1 MSRIDLHIIP
11 TADCSQSTFDELIQ
25 FLLPEMNSELFKL
38 HTPKANSK
46 VDMTIS
52 ALPSFEELFD
62 LADQYRIEQKIPN
75 KAFVFVVTEHF
86 NKLNFFCALA
96 NGDSRSGFI
105 HAKSWKYAAP
115 DLSIKA
121 EASANAYLVYSLI
134 LRRFQYKATEHPEYT
149 HVFRYGQFVHRDA
162 RACFNNWV
170 VDKRLIENLL
180 NSVFICS
187 SCQRGILAGG
197 LSNQHFQIVKKVF
210 ERIRQKVM
218 ANDEIDSFDNGQL
231 YVFRNYIEIVYPDTE
246 NYLKIDFSEKVGF
259 STSFTFYVYLL
270 LMNRTVD
277 LLEWNDNPYHF
288 NVMRRIV
295 QVSQNA
301 VLTQALG
308 ESAEERFKELN
319 VLKKFGTLNPRR
331 NFEFMDPK
339 IATFIFRV
347 NEKIIKVFEKMG
359 LNKDQAQI
367 TATEYKVTGE
377 RDLVLSFDRSR
388 VFFAD
393 CWMNEFKKEFPHL
406 QGMPE

>member
-1 MSRIDLHIIP
+1 M
-11 TADCSQSTFDELIQ
+11 
-25 FLLPEMNSELFKL
+25 
-38 HTPKANSK
+38 
-46 VDMTIS
+46 
-52 ALPSFEELFD
+52 
-62 LADQYRIEQKIPN
+62 
-75 KAFVFVVTEHF
+75 
-86 NKLNFFCALA
+86 
-96 NGDSRSGFI
+96 
-105 HAKSWKYAAP
+105 
-115 DLSIKA
+115 
-121 EASANAYLVYSLI
+121 
-134 LRRFQYKATEHPEYT
+134 
-149 HVFRYGQFVHRDA
+149 
-162 RACFNNWV
+162 
-170 VDKRLIENLL
+170 
-180 NSVFICS
+180 NSVFIFSFCP
-187 SCQRGILAGG
+187 RGILAGG

-231 YVFRNYIEIVYPDTE
+231 YVFKNYIEIVYPDTE

-308 ESAEERFKELN
+308 ESAEESFKELN
-319 VLKKFGTLNPRR
+319 VLKKFGTLNSRR